1 MGNKKNIGLPGG
13 PNEII
18 VDPKGQWNH
27 PGKNTRIESNHITMQ
42 DVEYPVWAQPNV
54 GPGTMMMPGDEDY
67 IFKNAEYVDEYPM
80 AQEGVELNKKYIDST
95 FNANMDKRWV
105 QRLYEKNP
113 EFYLEGQT
121 DPSTHFMESGDSMVY
136 PLVVEGDDGN
146 LMFDRKQ
153 GRSQGIKFPTD
164 EIAQWFAENYK
175 DGTDVLKEKQRG
187 GGLLDKTMECNSCG
201 WEWKAADG
209 GADVSTCHKCGSKAL
224 PKAQRGLIKGLLKQG
239 AKALKN
245 VSNKIDNITT
255 SEPIINNAKKN
266 LTQFINDPVNIN
278 NPFGF
283 QRIGD
288 TQPLSDL
295 SLLTPENIDL
305 TKGFGNYAEELSK
318 LQRAYSIRHDSQNLS
333 ENYFEGMAR
342 LRDQTNKNITPF
354 GKPLGSGMEGTVYE
368 FANYPESVLKHAYN
382 YSNKLSDINLPK
394 EAMSFR
400 DNATAIPL
408 KGEKV
413 FDNFNNTEG
422 AISIMDNLN
431 KVGLDSP
438 LKLSK
443 RNAYA
448 DLLKRIRKLRDS
460 GIEID
465 ANNKSNIRFNK
476 DKGVYDIYD
485 LQSGEGNPAY
495 MKWIDQQLR
504 SGKMIPDKGS
514 QFDYMYG
521 GDLSKAQDGLG
532 VPDPSEQINFMKD
545 WASSPMHRQMLNNSS
560 GSDRYKEKITN
571 IRSNFDDVKI
581 GMFDDPGFLGLYHN
595 GAIRMNPSLLNEEYE
610 VGNGYDSVLTHEL
623 SHYTDDVNPSSSH
636 FKGYNIPLSDQKL
649 IKDYSKQGVKRAK
662 VEEKELNEL
671 LKLEGVTPN
680 DKDTI
685 KKRVKRLKY
694 LGSPTETRS
703 RINATRYFY
712 ENDDLGRKQ
721 DSTLPSVFESEV
733 TPDMIEIMKNSG
745 QYKQL
750 QELYTDDQI
759 LEMLNTISDTNNVD
773 TAMNTVNAKYG
784 IEVLPNAQKGAWIKT
799 GLKALAKQF
808 PSLAKFIDDAAVPAV
823 KNATNKTDE
832 VVEEM
837 VEVVTGDG
845 SIRKVPKSLAVRV
858 NRVEDAN
865 VTNNSF
871 KKYEDGNWFADK
883 ITPLY
888 TKHTKNVMD
897 PTNVSLYPDDPRRL
911 FTAYFDPEDIKK
923 FGLKDGLG
931 TQRARSLSG
940 GPGTQVHPNEYVIP
954 PALVEFMRKTGTGP
968 GFKTQI
974 LNQQNT
980 FDNIFDFYKKHG
992 GQVTIE
998 DYINQTDLPQA
1009 QRGLI
1014 KSLIAQGAKKLDDV
1028 LGYADEFID
1037 DAISNV
1043 YKYNPTAYNNIN
1055 SKLPEF
1061 LQLNKNNEK
1070 WIRQVGKPAIDDAQ
1084 TTRTVREIGETIDP
1098 KAFALKL
1105 AELKNAPLGQFQLNK
1120 RYNGP
1125 FFKKG
1130 ETFFDYDKK
1139 SRSGLDGLRNTRG
1152 RSGSAD
1158 FLMEFNP
1165 SDPTKYKG
1173 MDSYFQPAY
1182 MQVMQMDPKP
1192 FNKFVGDIGIMKP
1205 IMRDVDNFDFYK
1217 KDWLKGYKKTPLD
1230 ELQPGGETGDYV
1242 VEDGDTFYGIANKN
1256 NISWKDLVS
1265 SNPSVD
1271 INRLSLGDT
1280 LQVPGYKAPV
1290 LPEEIAVKQNTYNAY
1305 APTNEL
1311 AAQRRADLDS
1321 ALNTVVG
1328 ASDNNMNLRTL
1339 LFMTGAMENNWG
1351 NAPDAY
1357 ADKKTGKPRTYTRGM
1372 MSIDDNAYKD
1382 LFEPRGNN
1390 GRFVDNQKK
1399 MFEWLKGI
1407 GLDYTQMNDML
1418 RSNDPLAGMAAA
1430 RMQYARRPEPLP
1442 DGNDPDAV
1450 YEYYMKHYNRT
1461 GADHKE
1467 RFMGN
1472 WNEFIKEKKKK
1483 TGGETIYNEYKK
1495 YVDSGFTGSKKSQEN
1510 YDKLNRVHYRDAKSM
1525 GMSPANYIM
1534 TNILG
1539 SS

>member
-54 GPGTMMMPGDEDY
+54 GAGTMMMPGDEDY
-67 IFKNAEYVDEYPM
+67 IFKNAEYVDEYPI
-80 AQEGVELNKKYIDST
+80 AQEGTELNKKYIDST

-113 EFYLEGQT
+113 KFYLEGQT

-146 LMFDRKQ
+146 LMFDRQ
-153 GRSQGIKFPTD
+153 EGRSQGIEFPTD

-187 GGLLDKTMECNSCG
+187 GGLLDKTMKCNNCS

-224 PKAQRGLIKGLLKQG
+224 PKAQ
-239 AKALKN
+239 
-245 VSNKIDNITT
+245 
-255 SEPIINNAKKN
+255 
-266 LTQFINDPVNIN
+266 
-278 NPFGF
+278 
-283 QRIGD
+283 
-288 TQPLSDL
+288 
-295 SLLTPENIDL
+295 
-305 TKGFGNYAEELSK
+305 
-318 LQRAYSIRHDSQNLS
+318 
-333 ENYFEGMAR
+333 
-342 LRDQTNKNITPF
+342 
-354 GKPLGSGMEGTVYE
+354 
-368 FANYPESVLKHAYN
+368 
-382 YSNKLSDINLPK
+382 
-394 EAMSFR
+394 
-400 DNATAIPL
+400 
-408 KGEKV
+408 
-413 FDNFNNTEG
+413 
-422 AISIMDNLN
+422 
-431 KVGLDSP
+431 
-438 LKLSK
+438 
-443 RNAYA
+443 
-448 DLLKRIRKLRDS
+448 
-460 GIEID
+460 
-465 ANNKSNIRFNK
+465 
-476 DKGVYDIYD
+476 
-485 LQSGEGNPAY
+485 
-495 MKWIDQQLR
+495 
-504 SGKMIPDKGS
+504 
-514 QFDYMYG
+514 
-521 GDLSKAQDGLG
+521 DGLGVG

-649 IKDYSKQGVKRAK
+649 MKRYSKQGVKRAK

-733 TPDMIEIMKNSG
+733 TPDMIEVMKDSG

-784 IEVLPNAQKGAWIKT
+784 REVLPKAQRGLIKT

-845 SIRKVPKSLAVRV
+845 SIRKVPKSLAVRI

-865 VTNNSF
+865 VNNNSF
-871 KKYEDGNWFADK
+871 KNYEDGNWFADK

-897 PTNVSLYPDDPRRL
+897 PTNASLYPDDPRRL

-940 GPGTQVHPNEYVIP
+940 GPGTQVHPNEYVVP

-1009 QRGLI
+1009 QGGWFRSI
-1014 KSLIAQGAKKLDDV
+1014 MKQGAKKLDDI
-1028 LGYADEFID
+1028 LGAVKNVDNFEFKSLPTIEKKQFMKVVDGEFDSID
-1037 DAISNV
+1037 YDHLV
-1043 YKYNPTAYNNIN
+1043 PTTQEITDLATKTRSRLMSDKFI
-1055 SKLPEF
+1055 
-1061 LQLNKNNEK
+1061 KNNMEATGRSK
-1070 WIRQVGKPAIDDAQ
+1070 DEVVSYVDDYIKEFENSTLAFDKTPDGAAGLYTRGKI
-1084 TTRTVREIGETIDP
+1084 TIDP
-1098 KAFALKL
+1098 RNPHLTKENVLGTLEHEIEHMFSNVSQQGSDLYRHPKFKLVDAIGNENLTQNMGQAFEQQVRFRKALGWLEKNAGLKVGDNVTDEQVEALTDAIANWSKEQGKDFRGTGANFDIQHL
-1105 AELKNAPLGQFQLNK
+1105 FSSLDAEQFLKPGQYLMPNAPRTANLKNSNVRQGIKDILNK
-1120 RYNGP
+1120 TYAAAAVGGLGAASQMGP
-1125 FFKKG
+1125 KQEDGQYTHGGSLSKAQV
-1130 ETFFDYDKK
+1130 
-1139 SRSGLDGLRNTRG
+1139 GL
-1152 RSGSAD
+1152 
-1158 FLMEFNP
+1158 
-1165 SDPTKYKG
+1165 
-1173 MDSYFQPAY
+1173 
-1182 MQVMQMDPKP
+1182 
-1192 FNKFVGDIGIMKP
+1192 
-1205 IMRDVDNFDFYK
+1205 
-1217 KDWLKGYKKTPLD
+1217 
-1230 ELQPGGETGDYV
+1230 ETGDYV
-1242 VEDGDTFYGIANKN
+1242 VGDGDTFYGIANKN
-1256 NISWKDLVS
+1256 NVSWKDLVS

-1280 LQVPGYKAPV
+1280 LQVPGYKPPV
-1290 LPEEIAVKQNTYNAY
+1290 APEEIAVKQNTYNAY

-1311 AAQRRADLDS
+1311 ATQRRADLDS

-1339 LFMTGAMENNWG
+1339 LYMTGAMENNWG
-1351 NAPDAY
+1351 NNPDAY
-1357 ADKKTGKPRTYTRGM
+1357 IDKDTGKPRGYTRGM
-1372 MSIDDNAYKD
+1372 MSIDDSAYKD
-1382 LFEPRGNN
+1382 LFEPRGTN

-1407 GLDYTQMNDML
+1407 GYDYTQMNDIL

-1472 WNEFIKEKKKK
+1472 WNEFIKKKEKK

-1495 YVDSGFTGSKKSQEN
+1495 YVDHGFTGSKKLQEN
-1510 YDKLNRVHYRDAKSM
+1510 YDKLNRVHYKDAKSM